1 MRIGGKD
8 LKSTWALS
16 RISSIELRVSV
27 EELEQMKSKYMQHT
41 ISRTNSSPIESRIYI
56 NFGGDTHLNEA
67 TNLDELKK

>member
-41 ISRTNSSPIESRIYI
+41 ISRTNSSPIKVHV
-56 NFGGDTHLNEA
+56 FT
-67 TNLDELKK
+67 